1 MKKNSLIIVVV
12 LIAIVLD
19 TMGLGLIFPLMPDLF
34 LNTHSPI
41 LHGQVSPEMREFL
54 YGFSLALWAG
64 GIFFGS
70 PFLGE
75 LSDRYGRRWVLG
87 GSIGMVAVSY
97 VCSYLSL
104 LAGSP
109 GLFLASRLLNGF
121 FSSSFPLAQA
131 IVIDISPESV
141 RARNLGWVVLA
152 ASIGFVFGPLV
163 SAAAYHMAGEQHG
176 SEWTFLSAAAIAS
189 VNTLSILLLLKDSNV
204 TRSIRPIRLLSVITT
219 CKFVFLDQR
228 VAFLTAIFF
237 FMQIG
242 WGSYVQ
248 SIPVLLSSHFAQNP
262 MQVSIFYAVIG
273 FSFLA
278 MTLWLQPF
286 LLKRFQLRRLTLF
299 GLVSMVIFSLLTFF
313 GHTLPLQWVSGFFL
327 AASDCLVYTCLMA
340 LFSNAVNPDEQG
352 RVMGGAGAVFG
363 LTWGILALFLGMLL
377 HISPLVPIMLAAVAT
392 ALSAI
397 LLRFYK

>member
-1 MKKNSLIIVVV
+1 MKKNNLIIAIV

-19 TMGLGLIFPLMPDLF
+19 TMGMGLIFPMMPDLF
-34 LNTHSPI
+34 LNAHSPI
-41 LHGQVSPEMREFL
+41 LSSAVSVQMREFL
-54 YGFSLALWAG
+54 YGFSLALWAI

-87 GSIGMVAVSY
+87 GSIGMVALSY

-104 LAGSP
+104 LMGSP

-141 RARNLGWVVLA
+141 KARNLGWVVLA

-163 SAAAYHMAGEQHG
+163 SAAAYHLAGSEHG
-176 SEWTFLSAAAIAS
+176 SEWTFLSAAIIAA
-189 VNTLSILLLLKDSNV
+189 VNTLSILFFLKDSNL
-204 TRSIRPIRLLSVITT
+204 TPSTRPIRLLSVLTT
-219 CKFVFLDQR
+219 CKFVFLDKR
-228 VAFLTAIFF
+228 VAFLTIIFF
-237 FMQIG
+237 LMQMS

-248 SIPVLLSSHFAQNP
+248 AIPVLLSSHFGQGP
-262 MQVSIFYAVIG
+262 VQVSIFYAFIG
-273 FSFLA
+273 LSFLV
-278 MTLWLQPF
+278 MTLWLQPY
-286 LLKRFQLRRLTLF
+286 LLKRIPLRILTLV
-299 GLVSMVIFSLLTFF
+299 GSCSMAAFALLTVLA
-313 GHTLPLQWVSGFFL
+313 HVLILQWVAGFFL
-327 AASDCLVYTCLMA
+327 ASADCLVYTCLMA

-377 HISPLVPIMLAAVAT
+377 HISPVVPMMLAVLAS
-392 ALSAI
+392 ALSAL